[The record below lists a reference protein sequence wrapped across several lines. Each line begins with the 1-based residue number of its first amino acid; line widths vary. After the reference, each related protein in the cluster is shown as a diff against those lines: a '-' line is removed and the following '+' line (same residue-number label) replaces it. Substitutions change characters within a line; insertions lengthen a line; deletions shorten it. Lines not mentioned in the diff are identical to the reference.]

1 MNAEDLL
8 YTNRFVNTNPL
19 TQQQLNENANNFIPY
34 RTIKNQTVDNVRDN
48 LERTYQKD
56 NPLTQQHL
64 RSYGWNKG
72 NYGNERPVLSDFA
85 RDIGESSYYRYK
97 TSYINIDS
105 RMRDVNLYT
114 FPNNY
119 NMFLGRKFQNIE
131 CIKLVDYFFPEANY
145 PINNRNNQIVFFTI
159 PWDMIIKELAT
170 GEPRLSVDWT
180 TILSNETILSFFIA
194 FRLLAN
200 KMKNCAEAQAKV
212 RNNIYKNLFSFQI
225 PEGNYTTT
233 ELEKEIENKWNY
245 LQFFNSHTFIRDPYI
260 FADGDT
266 TTKSFYNR
274 PQLVDVS
281 IDPDTSQVSFLL
293 RYEKLKVEYIKS
305 YYGKNYFDL
314 LIKTEDPLVS
324 SQEYLDLANNE
335 IYPVHLTG
343 IPDLGGVKEYNIN
356 LGYLP
361 FTQICLYYPYDNI
374 NDCEANLD
382 KLTYYNYYTPV
393 KDPDTGDPIPNLLRF
408 YVYNQYYEKRRFGI
422 FDPLILSNS
431 EKITYDDPCKLLCDA
446 RIGREA
452 PFFLITGNDNPL
464 NEILTLYNNNIYNF
478 LPEICINYNCNGE
491 SSNCPD
497 PSDPNFAECCRCQ
510 TYITEPFC
518 KIVDL
523 EFDTKLN
530 DLLNNIDCSSRL
542 LVNILGFFNTLNNQ
556 TTIGYFLYAK
566 GYQTNGYYKINT
578 YIKTISTISIAFAE
592 ATKYLECQKK
602 LVPPPEQQAEFTIS
616 YPGSNSLNFKL
627 PICKNPNGTYSFYFE
642 NYMFLKI
649 MNNGTMNNTAGTEIQ
664 QIKPTSQYSNGSD
677 DIYTYT
683 EDSVKGFDF
692 VICSNNFYATDIC
705 EEPIPDGKCDPQT
718 SSSASTFQKL
728 SKNIENIFAKI
739 KLSTIPGAC
748 SVDNVM
754 HNEVIFYDGSLT
766 NMDELVIQ
774 LIDYEGKIIEL
785 TRNHNFTLMIVE
797 KIEILKETNIN
808 TRTGF
813 INTMGSIPVNRNSGG
828 GT

>member
-8 YTNRFVNTNPL
+8 YTNQFVNTIPL

-34 RTIKNQTVDNVRDN
+34 RTIKNQSVDNVRDN

-56 NPLTQQHL
+56 NPLTQQQL
-64 RSYGWNKG
+64 RSYGWNRG
-72 NYGNERPVLSDFA
+72 NFGNEKPVLSDFA

-105 RMRDVNLYT
+105 RMRDVSLYP

-119 NMFLGRKFQNIE
+119 KMFLGRKFQNVE
-131 CIKLVDYFFPEANY
+131 CIKLVDYFFPEGNY
-145 PINNRNNQIVFFTI
+145 PINVRNNQIVFFTI
-159 PWDMIIKELAT
+159 PWDMINYK
-170 GEPRLSVDWT
+170 GVYNSVDWIT
-180 TILSNETILSFFIA
+180 LITNETMLSFFTN
-194 FRLLAN
+194 FVLLGDSLTD
-200 KMKNCAEAQAKV
+200 CAEAQTKV
-212 RNNIYKNLFSFQI
+212 RNNIYKNLFAFQI

-245 LQFFNSHTFIRDPYI
+245 LQFFNSHTFIKDPYI

-266 TTKSFYNR
+266 TTKSLYNR
-274 PQLVDVS
+274 SQLVDVS
-281 IDPDTSQVSFLL
+281 IDPETSQVSFLL

-343 IPDLGGVKEYNIN
+343 LPDLGGVKEYNIN

-361 FTQICLYYPYDNI
+361 FTQICLYNSYNNI
-374 NDCEANLD
+374 GDCEANIDTLI
-382 KLTYYNYYTPV
+382 YYNYYTTV
-393 KDPDTGDPIPNLLRF
+393 KDPDTGNPIPNLLRF
-408 YVYNQYYEKRRFGI
+408 YIYNQYYEQRRFEI
-422 FDPLILSNS
+422 FEPLILSNS
-431 EKITYDDPCKLLCDA
+431 EKIKYDDPCKLLCDA

-452 PFFLITGNDNPL
+452 PFFLINGNSNPL
-464 NEILTLYNNNIYNF
+464 NQVLLTNNNNIYNL
-478 LPEICINYNCNGE
+478 LPNICANYKCDVEPPYCNLG
-491 SSNCPD
+491 ST
-497 PSDPNFAECCRCQ
+497 NFAECCRCQ
-510 TYITEPFC
+510 FDVTQPFC
-518 KIVDL
+518 KIVDSD
-523 EFDTKLN
+523 FDIKLN
-530 DLLNNIDCSSRL
+530 NLINNIDCSSRL
-542 LVNILGFFNTLNNQ
+542 LTNILGFYNTLNNQ
-556 TTIGYFLYAK
+556 TTIGYLIYAK
-566 GYQTNGYYKINT
+566 GYQSNAYYKLNS
-578 YIKTISTISIAFAE
+578 YIKSISTISIAFSE
-592 ATKYLECQKK
+592 ATKYLECQNT
-602 LVPPPEQQAEFTIS
+602 LIPPPIKKSEFTLT

-664 QIKPTSQYSNGSD
+664 QIKPTSQYSNGSKEIY
-677 DIYTYT
+677 IYTG
-683 EDSVKGFDF
+683 DSVKGFDLQ
-692 VICSNNFYATDIC
+692 ICSNNFYEDGIC
-705 EEPIPDGKCDPQT
+705 KEPIPDGKCDPQT
-718 SSSASTFQKL
+718 STTASTYQTL
-728 SKNIENIFAKI
+728 SKDVENIFAKI
-739 KLSTIPGAC
+739 KLSTMPGSC
-748 SVDNVM
+748 TVDNIM
-754 HNEVIFYDGSLT
+754 QNEVIFYDGSLT
-766 NMDELVIQ
+766 NMDELVVQ
-774 LIDYEGKIIEL
+774 LIDFEGKIIEL

-813 INTMGSIPVNRNSGG
+813 VNTMGSRPVNRNSGG

>member
-8 YTNRFVNTNPL
+8 YTNQFVNTTPL
-19 TQQQLNENANNFIPY
+19 TQQQINENANNFIPY
-34 RTIKNQTVDNVRDN
+34 RTIKNQSVDNVRDD

-72 NYGNERPVLSDFA
+72 NFGNEKPVLSDFA

-105 RMRDVNLYT
+105 RMRDVSLYP

-119 NMFLGRKFQNIE
+119 SMFLGRKFQNIE

-145 PINNRNNQIVFFTI
+145 PINVRNNQIVFFTI
-159 PWDMIIKELAT
+159 PWDMILNKGVAN
-170 GEPRLSVDWT
+170 SVDWT
-180 TILSNETILSFFIA
+180 TIITNETILSFFVD
-194 FRLLAN
+194 FRLLGDA
-200 KMKNCAEAQAKV
+200 MTDCSEAQKKV
-212 RNNIYKNLFSFQI
+212 RNNIYKNFFAFQI

-245 LQFFNSHTFIRDPYI
+245 LQFFNSHTIVRDPYI

-266 TTKSFYNR
+266 TTESLYNR

-281 IDPDTSQVSFLL
+281 IDPETSQVSFLL

-335 IYPVHLTG
+335 IYPVHLTDL
-343 IPDLGGVKEYNIN
+343 PDLGGVKEYNIN

-361 FTQICLYYPYDNI
+361 FIQICLYNSYDNI
-374 NDCEANLD
+374 GDCEANLNT
-382 KLTYYNYYTPV
+382 LTYYNYYTII
-393 KDPDTGDPIPNLLRF
+393 KDPDTGNPIPNLLRF
-408 YVYNQYYEKRRFGI
+408 YIYNQYYEDRRFGI
-422 FDPLILSNS
+422 FEPLILSNS

-446 RIGREA
+446 RIGRDA
-452 PFFLITGNDNPL
+452 PFCLINGNDNPL
-464 NEILTLYNNNIYNF
+464 SQILLQYNNNIYNL
-478 LPEICINYNCNGE
+478 LPAVCKNYNCDV
-491 SSNCPD
+491 SPPTCPD
-497 PSDPNFAECCRCQ
+497 PTDPNFLECCRCQ
-510 TYITEPFC
+510 IDITEPFC
-518 KIVDL
+518 KIVDTN
-523 EFDTKLN
+523 FDVILN
-530 DLLNNIDCSSRL
+530 NLINNIDCSSRL

-556 TTIGYFLYAK
+556 TTIGQYLFAR
-566 GYQTNGYYKINT
+566 GYQSNGFYKLNS
-578 YIKTISTISIAFAE
+578 YIKSISTISIAFEE
-592 ATKYLECQKK
+592 ATKYLDCQKT
-602 LVPPPEQQAEFTIS
+602 LIPPPAENTIFTIT
-616 YPGSNSLNFKL
+616 YPGSNTLNFKL
-627 PICKNPNGTYSFYFE
+627 PICKNGNGTYSFYFE

-649 MNNGTMNNTAGTEIQ
+649 LNNGTMNNTAGTEIQ
-664 QIKPTSQYSNGSD
+664 QIKPTSQYSNGSE
-677 DIYTYT
+677 DIYLYT
-683 EDSVKGFDF
+683 GDSVRGFDSQ
-692 VICSNNFYATDIC
+692 ICSNNYYADDVCKPI
-705 EEPIPDGKCDPQT
+705 IPDGICDAQT
-718 SSSASTFQKL
+718 STSASTFQKL
-728 SKNIENIFAKI
+728 SKNIENVFAKI

-754 HNEVIFYDGSLT
+754 PNEVIFYDGSLT

-785 TRNHNFTLMIVE
+785 TRNHSFTLMIVE

-813 INTMGSIPVNRNSGG
+813 INTMGSIPVNRNYGG